1 MFRHIL
7 GAKMS
12 ESKYPSKADVLVEKM
27 NRITKKFSEKI
38 EDADD
43 LLVSTSDI
51 ESEAE
56 AQIEEIKNSYP
67 SEFGTEFKTEFENN
81 PEESED
87 KLTFNLQIIPEILN
101 LENMVKDVKYIRET
115 LHDTI
120 ETGKAMLKTVAGELS
135 FEMNPEMLAA
145 FAQLSG
151 VLTENMKLFLQC
163 YKDMSNILIN
173 INKLVQSQKTAEPE
187 KQIAESAD
195 IVTTAEL
202 IKSLSE
208 IH

>member
-1 MFRHIL
+1 
-7 GAKMS
+7 MS
-12 ESKYPSKADVLVEKM
+12 DSKYPSKADVLVEKM

-67 SEFGTEFKTEFENN
+67 SEFGTVKTEFENN

-115 LHDTI
+115 LHDTV

-135 FEMNPEMLAA
+135 FEMNPEILAA

-151 VLTENMKLFLQC
+151 VITENMKLYLQC

-208 IH
+208 IS

>member
-1 MFRHIL
+1 
-7 GAKMS
+7 MS
-12 ESKYPSKADVLVEKM
+12 DSKYPSKADVLVEKM

>member
-1 MFRHIL
+1 
-7 GAKMS
+7 MS

-67 SEFGTEFKTEFENN
+67 SEFGTEFKTEYENGLEN
-81 PEESED
+81 DLEASKD
-87 KLTFNLQIIPEILN
+87 QLSFNLQIIPEILN

-208 IH
+208 IS